1 MSHSTSRSRAEIVD
15 HRPSTI
21 DHQTDSQRVIV
32 TGAAAAARTRSAPR
46 GPCIVRSGSMMI
58 GQLGQHGGDPG
69 PAPLQH
75 VITTQD
81 GPLGIALEFAEAH
94 RPPLFAA
101 AAAHGVG
108 ELSFPRGTR
117 CHGLAAV
124 HSLPLMP
131 TLTVDPQPAP
141 LVLRG
146 LCLEGLGARRTQYDR
161 KAVLAIFEGPLDLR
175 PSRPLD
181 QPAQPHSH

>member
-1 MSHSTSRSRAEIVD
+1 MYLDARNPSAFHPTRRVTLIQVLSRNRRPSTVD
-15 HRPSTI
+15 HRP
-21 DHQTDSQRVIV
+21 DSQRVIV

-46 GPCIVRSGSMMI
+46 GPCIVRSGSMLI

-101 AAAHGVG
+101 AAGHGVG
-108 ELSFPRGTR
+108 ELSFPGGTR

-131 TLTVDPQPAP
+131 TLTVDPSPP
-141 LVLRG
+141 PWSSGGSVLRVLVHAG
-146 LCLEGLGARRTQYDR
+146 RSTTERRCWQSLR
-161 KAVLAIFEGPLDLR
+161 GP
-175 PSRPLD
+175 
-181 QPAQPHSH
+181 